1 MKKILFQP
9 CLWALVALSALA
21 TSCKK
26 TGGETPAQRPTV
38 NIELNEVS
46 LTGVT
51 ATFTPS
57 EGASK
62 FDFALGLPSDEAD
75 FLANNFLGTQTVLSN
90 DPDFAAKTQSWTS
103 DIEPDTYY
111 VVYARAYD
119 AAGNP
124 GPLSA
129 RGFNSA
135 NDDFKVE
142 IQYISD
148 VTAGFHVTCTN
159 DYYKYA
165 YAFGLAANKTN
176 DLQDFSDDV
185 MAGMMTVSDVYDN
198 YINNFRLADGSA
210 YTLEPETEYV
220 FYCKGFDRS
229 NGTTDVIAMNFT
241 TAASDAVPNYTIEP
255 GEMDFL
261 QQHYTVTPNSLSS
274 RVALWQNAYGSDYDQ
289 TMFGPYNY
297 KGDLIAM
304 LSWWADAYTPETVD
318 STTRDFLT
326 FSAVGETLEATPYT
340 YDMELEQTVEVYVL
354 CYNDMFEPVN
364 VRKQSFTTP
373 ALDESLATPVASD
386 FSVDMTKLKAGDLA
400 FTIAYTGDAVR
411 AYYYEIYD
419 GADYDAMV
427 VADGEEA
434 AKLTVRSEILAA
446 GAPMIYN
453 TPSVTLTYTGTDV
466 WAGKKYYIAIAPM
479 NANGPRDYGWGEV
492 AMFPFTAE

>member
-21 TSCKK
+21 TSCKE
-26 TGGETPAQRPTV
+26 TEGGTVAQRPTV

-75 FLANNFLGTQTVLSN
+75 FLAGNFLGTQTVLSN
-90 DPDFAAKTQSWTS
+90 DPNFSAKTQSWTS

-142 IQYISD
+142 IQYVSD

-165 YAFGLAANKTN
+165 YAFGLAANKEN
-176 DLQDFSDDV
+176 DLLDFNDDV

-198 YINNFRLADGSA
+198 YINSFRLADGSA
-210 YTLEPETEYV
+210 YALEPETEYV

-229 NGTTDVIAMNFT
+229 NGTTDVIAINFT

-261 QQHYTVTPNSLSS
+261 QQHYTVTPNSLTS
-274 RVALWQNAYGSDYDQ
+274 RVALWQNAYGTDYET
-289 TMFGPYNY
+289 TMFGPYNW
-297 KGDLIAM
+297 KGDLLSM
-304 LSWWADAYTPETVD
+304 LSSWADDYTPETVNAM
-318 STTRDFLT
+318 SRDFLT
-326 FSAVGETLEATPYT
+326 FSAVGETLEAAPYT

-364 VRKQSFTTP
+364 VRKQTFTTP
-373 ALDESLATPVASD
+373 ALNESLPTSKASD
-386 FSVDMTKLKAGDLA
+386 FSVEMTKLTAGDLA
-400 FTIAYTGDAVR
+400 FTVAYTGDAVR
-411 AYYYEIYD
+411 AYYYELYD
-419 GADYDAMV
+419 GAGYDALV
-427 VADGEEA
+427 AADGEEA
-434 AKLTVRSEILAA
+434 AKLTVRSKILASA
-446 GAPMIYN
+446 GFIYN
-453 TPSVTLTYTGTDV
+453 EPSATLTYTGTDV
-466 WAGKKYYIAIAPM
+466 VAGKKYYVAIAPM
-479 NANGPRDYGWGEV
+479 NANGPREYGWGEV